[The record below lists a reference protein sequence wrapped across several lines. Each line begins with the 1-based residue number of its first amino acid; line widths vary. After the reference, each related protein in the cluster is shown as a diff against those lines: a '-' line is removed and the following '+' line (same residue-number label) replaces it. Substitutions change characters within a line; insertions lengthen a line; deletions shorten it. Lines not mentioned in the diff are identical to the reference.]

1 VSTRQYI
8 VNLNQLQ
15 DISTFSPPLHTKTTE
30 RKLIDETKGARNF
43 ALWHGEVGPG
53 GMVELHVHEEMEKAI
68 IILDGECLF
77 KLDDQEYRL
86 GKGDIVFVPPKYPH
100 QLSTVGTTTLKT
112 LVIMAPPPASLKEW
126 HKI

>member
-1 VSTRQYI
+1 MSTRQCI

-15 DISTFSPPLHTKTTE
+15 DISTFSPPHHTKATE

-53 GMVELHVHEEMEKAI
+53 GTAELHVHEEMEQAL

-86 GKGDIVFVPPKYPH
+86 GKGDILFVPPKHPH
-100 QLSTVGTTTLKT
+100 QLSTVGTTTLKV
-112 LVIMAPPPASLKEW
+112 LSIMAPPPASFKEW